1 MSLLVPS
8 LSQPSLTN
16 ACSSSSSNAAAATEI
31 SVTRSISDVIKI
43 TGGQGQQPCDQNK
56 QQQQLPGRK
65 TKEERRLSNRQKLM
79 SLKRHS
85 GYLKRPEILE
95 TVYSVEEDADGQLAH
110 YQNQQ
115 GQEKEAV
122 AEENE
127 QQNAQ
132 PSGSGPGSSEKP
144 SSTESPPPPT
154 GTGAAGTPSA
164 VRSPAALALTG
175 SFRYRLDS
183 DMTTSDN
190 DYSTDDDST
199 RIFYSETSPD
209 CSCFSQPGSRRS
221 SYGTGGGGYS
231 LPCSR
236 RSSSGHTPSSL
247 GQYEAC
253 HCGGGGNSG
262 NGGGSGSGSCAA
274 CGGNGGACQCSNS
287 SRRSSLGG
295 SMSHVSTSD
304 ENNES
309 LSNNDNVSKT
319 YNRVMN
325 NHRAVTKPKDVKF
338 KRISK
343 AKSRS
348 LEELRGK
355 LRWQHPCLTGGQ
367 QQVAAGGP
375 SPAAAPRTTPA
386 TSLPVNPDLARVTG
400 STSMSATR
408 RRGLFRRM
416 GPSLS
421 LDHQKQ
427 SEA

>member
-1 MSLLVPS
+1 
-8 LSQPSLTN
+8 
-16 ACSSSSSNAAAATEI
+16 
-31 SVTRSISDVIKI
+31 
-43 TGGQGQQPCDQNK
+43 
-56 QQQQLPGRK
+56 
-65 TKEERRLSNRQKLM
+65 
-79 SLKRHS
+79 
-85 GYLKRPEILE
+85 
-95 TVYSVEEDADGQLAH
+95 
-110 YQNQQ
+110 
-115 GQEKEAV
+115 
-122 AEENE
+122 
-127 QQNAQ
+127 
-132 PSGSGPGSSEKP
+132 
-144 SSTESPPPPT
+144 
-154 GTGAAGTPSA
+154 
-164 VRSPAALALTG
+164 
-175 SFRYRLDS
+175 
-183 DMTTSDN
+183 
-190 DYSTDDDST
+190 
-199 RIFYSETSPD
+199 
-209 CSCFSQPGSRRS
+209 
-221 SYGTGGGGYS
+221 
-231 LPCSR
+231 
-236 RSSSGHTPSSL
+236 
-247 GQYEAC
+247 
-253 HCGGGGNSG
+253 
-262 NGGGSGSGSCAA
+262 
-274 CGGNGGACQCSNS
+274 
-287 SRRSSLGG
+287 
-295 SMSHVSTSD
+295 MSHVSTSD